1 MRQLSSTSWGFYLPL
16 DQHGRII
23 DGSSRRNPPERCPSP
38 LYSQDCPEENPNV
51 PENHQREDLT
61 DIKVEDEEEER
72 VRGAQPCKSEVE
84 EEIPGGVTRVCPLA
98 NESHSRLLL
107 TVLSSHL
114 IIITGRITL
123 TGNIYICR

>member
-84 EEIPGGVTRVCPLA
+84 EEIPGGVTRVVTPTSWSLPPKPS
-98 NESHSRLLL
+98 EIPMKTPPVMSRRE
-107 TVLSSHL
+107 
-114 IIITGRITL
+114 IRIRL
-123 TGNIYICR
+123 